1 MSGIGIVSSL
11 VISTALLSANP
22 KPIEVGTPL
31 PTSKPMAQAQ
41 GGELSL
47 ADVKADVLVLIVTC
61 NECPVARSYE
71 ARFVEFAKKH
81 AAAGSKTMVVA
92 INPYQS
98 AGDTL
103 DDMKARVAEA
113 GFPFPYVQDKG
124 QELTKA
130 LGAMK
135 TPHLF
140 VFDKARKLA
149 YHGAF
154 DDNWAD
160 ATAVKKVY
168 LEEVVTAILEGK
180 PTIAPTKPEGCSIHN
195 D

>member
-1 MSGIGIVSSL
+1 MSGIEFVSGL
-11 VISTALLSANP
+11 VVGLALWAANP
-22 KPIEVGTPL
+22 KPIDVGTPL
-31 PTSKPMAQAQ
+31 PSSKPMAQAQ

-47 ADVKADVLVLIVTC
+47 ADAKADVLVLIVTC

-71 ARFVEFAKKH
+71 ARFVDFAKKH
-81 AAAGSKTMVVA
+81 AGAGSKTMVVA

-113 GFPFPYVQDKG
+113 GIPFPYVQDKG
-124 QELTKA
+124 QELTMA

-140 VFDKARKLA
+140 VFDKSRKLA

-160 ATAVKKVY
+160 ATAVKRVY
-168 LEEVVTAILEGK
+168 LEEVVTALLEGK
-180 PTIAPTKPEGCSIHN
+180 SAIAPTKPEGCSIHK

>member
-1 MSGIGIVSSL
+1 MMGIEVVSSL
-11 VISTALLSANP
+11 VMSAALLTANP
-22 KPIEVGTPL
+22 KPIDVGAPL
-31 PTSKPMAQAQ
+31 PVSKPMLQAQ
-41 GGELSL
+41 GGEIAL
-47 ADVKADVLVLIVTC
+47 AEAKADVLVLIVTC

-71 ARFVEFAKKH
+71 SRFVEFAKKH
-81 AAAGSKTMVVA
+81 AAPDSKTMVVA
-92 INPYQS
+92 VNPYQS

-103 DDMKARVAEA
+103 DDMKARVAEV

-140 VFDKARKLA
+140 VFDKSRKLA

-160 ATAVKKVY
+160 ATAVKRVY
-168 LEEVVTAILEGK
+168 LEEVVTALLEGK
-180 PTIAPTKPEGCSIHN
+180 PAIAPTKPEGCSIHN